1 MLASTILTPTKLN
14 TSHFVP
20 PITVVVAETHPRN
33 RVALFPKSNSKLAFV
48 ARANGNAR
56 DGAVDATSPL
66 GIDAV
71 TSTSS
76 GLSDGYVALFVRM
89 LGIDRDPLDRE
100 QAIVA
105 LWKYSLG
112 GKKCIDTL
120 MQFPGCINLVVNL
133 LRSESNSACEA
144 AAGLLRSLSSV
155 NLYRNSVADSGAIE
169 ELNRLLRQSSL
180 ASEVK
185 EQSLSTLWNLS
196 VDEKLC
202 IKISKTEILPLAIR
216 YLDDEDIKV
225 KEASGGIL
233 ANLASSRVNHNIM
246 VEAGV
251 IPKLAKFLTSNLEGS
266 NVLRKVTRNALLEL
280 VKDKYYSILVIEEG
294 LVPVPLIDAAAFK
307 SFTPGIHLWPMLPDG
322 TEIERT
328 SRQPSR
334 YGASE
339 LLLGLNIDD
348 KNANLEEAKVNAIV
362 GRTQQQF
369 LARVG
374 ALEMEQKTMPHSEC
388 SNDQRFTLLP
398 WMDGVARLVLILEL
412 EDRFAI
418 IKAAESIATACIN
431 EHMRIAFREAGAIK
445 HLVRLLNCD
454 DNSVQLAATQALER
468 LSVSN
473 IVCRVIEAEGVLG
486 PLVSILKCSEIAG
499 TILEKSLNILARIL
513 DPSKVMQLKFYDGP
527 VNGSEKAFGGTKG
540 DCVST
545 GFSSTEQAVS
555 KTYTRND
562 ILDSVFIAHLV
573 EIMKSSPPSL
583 QEKAA
588 TVLEFVALTDP
599 TLAPIIFLDIESGLN
614 SAFQQ
619 KILKI
624 SGPTVP
630 GGPFCSAALLRA
642 KQFWFLYHCSIS
654 SFSREQYHELLQA
667 FIGGCRAL
675 LSPKRPHPLSLHLPA
690 KQLVSYSDMVNQ
702 ADMESDVEDQ
712 FSEAYAIEFE
722 EAGLAIAA
730 ASRLLTRL
738 LDHEQ
743 FRHKINSSQF
753 IDLLR
758 GILRSCIPL
767 HNKKWVATCLVK
779 LSSLSGS
786 ITSLYPINVEVTLY
800 ETIPRL
806 LEQIK
811 TSFSPE
817 AQETAVVEL
826 NRIISEGVV
835 DYTEA
840 IISDE
845 AIYSLV
851 NLIEEGSDRAVEAS
865 LAILYNLSMD
875 SENHSA
881 LVAAGAVQVLKR
893 SVLANRPHWERALL
907 LLRIL
912 QP

>member
-1 MLASTILTPTKLN
+1 MDREFPFHCNCILLSLLSSLPFWHWITVIHSGQIMLASTILTPTKLN

-266 NVLRKVTRNALLEL
+266 KVLRKVTRNALLEL

-513 DPSKVMQLKFYDGP
+513 DPSKVMQLK
-527 VNGSEKAFGGTKG
+527 AFGGTKG

-624 SGPTVP
+624 S
-630 GGPFCSAALLRA
+630 
-642 KQFWFLYHCSIS
+642 
-654 SFSREQYHELLQA
+654 
-667 FIGGCRAL
+667 
-675 LSPKRPHPLSLHLPA
+675 
-690 KQLVSYSDMVNQ
+690 

>member
-1 MLASTILTPTKLN
+1 MFLSFLSSLSSFGQIMLASTLLTPSKLN
-14 TSHFVP
+14 PSHFVSLT
-20 PITVVVAETHPRN
+20 IFAETHPRN
-33 RVALFPKSNSKLAFV
+33 RVAVFSKSNSKLAFV
-48 ARANGNAR
+48 ARASSNGR
-56 DGAVDATSPL
+56 DSAVDATSPP

-76 GLSDGYVALFVRM
+76 DLGDGYVALFVRM
-89 LGIDRDPLDRE
+89 LGLDRDPLDRE
-100 QAIVA
+100 QAIMA

-112 GKKCIDTL
+112 GKKCIDTI

-133 LRSESNSACEA
+133 LRSESSSACEA

-169 ELNRLLRQSSL
+169 EINRLLRQSSL
-180 ASEVK
+180 APEVK

-202 IKISKTEILPLAIR
+202 IKISKTDILPLAIK

-225 KEASGGIL
+225 KEAAGGIL
-233 ANLASSRVNHNIM
+233 ANLALSRVNHNIM

-266 NVLRKVTRNALLEL
+266 KVIRKEARNALLEFF
-280 VKDKYYSILVIEEG
+280 KDKYYRILVIEEG
-294 LVPVPLIDAAAFK
+294 LVPVPLIGAAAFK
-307 SFTPGIHLWPMLPDG
+307 SFTPGLHLWPTLPDG

-348 KNANLEEAKVNAIV
+348 KNAKLEEAKVNAIV

-374 ALEMEQKTMPHSEC
+374 ALEMEEKTIPHSEC

-412 EDRFAI
+412 EHKSAI

-454 DNSVQLAATQALER
+454 DNAVQLAATQALER

-486 PLVSILKCSEIAG
+486 PLVSILKCSEMAG
-499 TILEKSLNILARIL
+499 TIVEKSLNILARIL
-513 DPSKVMQLKFYDGP
+513 DPSKEMQLKFYDGP
-527 VNGSEKAFGGTKG
+527 VDGSEKAFGGAKSDG
-540 DCVST
+540 VST

-562 ILDSVFIAHLV
+562 VLDSVFIAHLV
-573 EIMKSSPPSL
+573 EILKSSPPSL

-588 TVLEFVALTDP
+588 SVLEFVALTDP
-599 TLAPIIFLDIESGLN
+599 TLAPIISLDIESSLN

-624 SGPTVP
+624 S
-630 GGPFCSAALLRA
+630 
-642 KQFWFLYHCSIS
+642 
-654 SFSREQYHELLQA
+654 
-667 FIGGCRAL
+667 
-675 LSPKRPHPLSLHLPA
+675 
-690 KQLVSYSDMVNQ
+690 
-702 ADMESDVEDQ
+702 ADMESDIEDQ

-722 EAGLAIAA
+722 EAGLAISA

-738 LDHEQ
+738 LDSER
-743 FRHKINSSQF
+743 FRHKINSTHF

-758 GILRSCIPL
+758 GILRSNIPL
-767 HNKKWVATCLVK
+767 HSKDWVAACLVK
-779 LSSLSGS
+779 LSSLSGT
-786 ITSLYPINVEVTLY
+786 ITSLYPINMEVTLY

-835 DYTEA
+835 DSTEA
-840 IISDE
+840 IISDG
-845 AIYSLV
+845 AVYSLV
-851 NLIEEGSDRAVEAS
+851 KLIEEGSDTAVEAS

-893 SVLANRPHWERALL
+893 IVLSNRPHWERALL

>member
-1 MLASTILTPTKLN
+1 MVGNILNEFPFHCNCILLSLLSSLPFWHWITVIHSGQIMLASTILTPTKLN

-266 NVLRKVTRNALLEL
+266 KVLRKVTRNALLEL

-513 DPSKVMQLKFYDGP
+513 DPI
-527 VNGSEKAFGGTKG
+527 NGSEKAFGGTKG

-624 SGPTVP
+624 S
-630 GGPFCSAALLRA
+630 
-642 KQFWFLYHCSIS
+642 
-654 SFSREQYHELLQA
+654 
-667 FIGGCRAL
+667 
-675 LSPKRPHPLSLHLPA
+675 
-690 KQLVSYSDMVNQ
+690 

>member
-266 NVLRKVTRNALLEL
+266 KVLRKVTRNALLEL

-513 DPSKVMQLKFYDGP
+513 DPSKVMQLKLMDLKRHLVEQKVTVFQPGLVALNKLYQKRTQVIVCIDFL
-527 VNGSEKAFGGTKG
+527 FGKP
-540 DCVST
+540 
-545 GFSSTEQAVS
+545 F
-555 KTYTRND
+555 RND

-624 SGPTVP
+624 S
-630 GGPFCSAALLRA
+630 
-642 KQFWFLYHCSIS
+642 
-654 SFSREQYHELLQA
+654 
-667 FIGGCRAL
+667 
-675 LSPKRPHPLSLHLPA
+675 
-690 KQLVSYSDMVNQ
+690 

>member
-1 MLASTILTPTKLN
+1 MSVSFPLQLCIFLSFLSSLSFWHCATVIHSGQIMLASTILTPSKL
-14 TSHFVP
+14 VP
-20 PITVVVAETHPRN
+20 PITVVVAAETHPRN

-48 ARANGNAR
+48 ARASGNAR
-56 DGAVDATSPL
+56 DGTVDATSAPE
-66 GIDAV
+66 IDAV
-71 TSTSS
+71 TSSSS
-76 GLSDGYVALFVRM
+76 GLGDGYVALFVRM
-89 LGIDRDPLDRE
+89 LGLDRDPLDRE

-133 LRSESNSACEA
+133 LRSESSSACEA

-169 ELNRLLRQSSL
+169 EINRLLRQSSL
-180 ASEVK
+180 APEVK
-185 EQSLSTLWNLS
+185 EQSLSALWNLS

-202 IKISKTEILPLAIR
+202 IKISKTEILPLAIK
-216 YLDDEDIKV
+216 YLGDEDIKV
-225 KEASGGIL
+225 KEAAGGIL
-233 ANLASSRVNHNIM
+233 ANLALSRVNHDIM

-266 NVLRKVTRNALLEL
+266 KVIRKEARNALLEL
-280 VKDKYYSILVIEEG
+280 VKDKYHRILVIEEG

-307 SFTPGIHLWPMLPDG
+307 SFTPGLHLWPTLPDG

-328 SRQPSR
+328 SRLPSR

-339 LLLGLNIDD
+339 LLLGLNVDD

-374 ALEMEQKTMPHSEC
+374 ALEMEEKTMPHSEC
-388 SNDQRFTLLP
+388 SNDLRFTLLP

-412 EDRFAI
+412 EDKSAI

-454 DNSVQLAATQALER
+454 DNAVQLAATQALER

-499 TILEKSLNILARIL
+499 TIVEKSLNILARIL
-513 DPSKVMQLKFYDGP
+513 DPSKEMQLKSYDGP
-527 VNGSEKAFGGTKG
+527 VNESEKAFGGAKG

-545 GFSSTEQAVS
+545 GFSSTEQTVS
-555 KTYTRND
+555 QTYTRND

-573 EIMKSSPPSL
+573 EILKSFPPSL

-599 TLAPIIFLDIESGLN
+599 TLAPIISLDIESGLN

-624 SGPTVP
+624 S
-630 GGPFCSAALLRA
+630 
-642 KQFWFLYHCSIS
+642 
-654 SFSREQYHELLQA
+654 
-667 FIGGCRAL
+667 
-675 LSPKRPHPLSLHLPA
+675 
-690 KQLVSYSDMVNQ
+690 

-722 EAGLAIAA
+722 EAGFAISA

-738 LDHEQ
+738 LDCEQ
-743 FRHKINSSQF
+743 FCHKINSLQF

-758 GILRSCIPL
+758 GILRSSIPL
-767 HNKKWVATCLVK
+767 HNKEWVAACLVK

-786 ITSLYPINVEVTLY
+786 IASLYPINVEITLY

-806 LEQIK
+806 LEQIR

-835 DYTEA
+835 DSTEA

-893 SVLANRPHWERALL
+893 IVLANRTHWERALL
-907 LLRIL
+907 LLRTL

>member
-1 MLASTILTPTKLN
+1 MLASTILTPSKL
-14 TSHFVP
+14 VP
-20 PITVVVAETHPRN
+20 PITVVVAAETHPRN

-48 ARANGNAR
+48 ARASGNAR
-56 DGAVDATSPL
+56 DGTVDATSAPE
-66 GIDAV
+66 IDAV
-71 TSTSS
+71 TSSSS
-76 GLSDGYVALFVRM
+76 GLGDGYVALFVRM
-89 LGIDRDPLDRE
+89 LGLDRDPLDRE

-133 LRSESNSACEA
+133 LRSESSSACEA

-169 ELNRLLRQSSL
+169 EINRLLRQSSL
-180 ASEVK
+180 APEVK
-185 EQSLSTLWNLS
+185 EQSLSALWNLS

-202 IKISKTEILPLAIR
+202 IKISKTEILPLAIK
-216 YLDDEDIKV
+216 YLGDEDIKV
-225 KEASGGIL
+225 KEAAGGIL
-233 ANLASSRVNHNIM
+233 ANLALSRVNHDIM

-266 NVLRKVTRNALLEL
+266 KVIRKEARNALLEL
-280 VKDKYYSILVIEEG
+280 VKDKYHRILVIEEG

-307 SFTPGIHLWPMLPDG
+307 SFTPGLHLWPTLPDG

-328 SRQPSR
+328 SRLPSR

-339 LLLGLNIDD
+339 LLLGLNVDD

-374 ALEMEQKTMPHSEC
+374 ALEMEEKTMPHSEC
-388 SNDQRFTLLP
+388 SNDLRFTLLP

-412 EDRFAI
+412 EDKSAI

-454 DNSVQLAATQALER
+454 DNAVQLAATQALER

-499 TILEKSLNILARIL
+499 TIVEKSLNILARIL
-513 DPSKVMQLKFYDGP
+513 DPSKEMQLKSYDGP
-527 VNGSEKAFGGTKG
+527 ANESEKAFGGAKG

-545 GFSSTEQAVS
+545 GFSSTEQTVS
-555 KTYTRND
+555 QTYTRND

-573 EIMKSSPPSL
+573 EILKSFPPSL

-599 TLAPIIFLDIESGLN
+599 TLAPIISLDIESGLN

-624 SGPTVP
+624 S
-630 GGPFCSAALLRA
+630 
-642 KQFWFLYHCSIS
+642 
-654 SFSREQYHELLQA
+654 
-667 FIGGCRAL
+667 
-675 LSPKRPHPLSLHLPA
+675 
-690 KQLVSYSDMVNQ
+690 

-722 EAGLAIAA
+722 EAGFAISA

-738 LDHEQ
+738 LDCEQ
-743 FRHKINSSQF
+743 FCHKINSLQF

-758 GILRSCIPL
+758 GILRSSIPL
-767 HNKKWVATCLVK
+767 HNKEWVAACLVK

-786 ITSLYPINVEVTLY
+786 IASLYPINVEITLY

-806 LEQIK
+806 LEQIR

-835 DYTEA
+835 DSTEA

-893 SVLANRPHWERALL
+893 IVLANRTHWERALL
-907 LLRIL
+907 LLRTL

>member
-48 ARANGNAR
+48 ARANGNAPS
-56 DGAVDATSPL
+56 TPPL
-66 GIDAV
+66 PCGTQNLDSHSDRFSDNLFRPWLCGIDAV

-624 SGPTVP
+624 S
-630 GGPFCSAALLRA
+630 
-642 KQFWFLYHCSIS
+642 
-654 SFSREQYHELLQA
+654 
-667 FIGGCRAL
+667 
-675 LSPKRPHPLSLHLPA
+675 
-690 KQLVSYSDMVNQ
+690 

>member
-1 MLASTILTPTKLN
+1 MLASTILTPSKL
-14 TSHFVP
+14 VP
-20 PITVVVAETHPRN
+20 PITVVVAAETHPRN

-48 ARANGNAR
+48 ARASGNAR
-56 DGAVDATSPL
+56 DGTVDATSAPE
-66 GIDAV
+66 IDAV
-71 TSTSS
+71 TSSSS
-76 GLSDGYVALFVRM
+76 GLGDGYVALFVRM
-89 LGIDRDPLDRE
+89 LGLDRDPLDRE

-133 LRSESNSACEA
+133 LRSESSSACEA

-169 ELNRLLRQSSL
+169 EINRLLRQSSL
-180 ASEVK
+180 APEVWELVYSYLGSMAHISLVLKNENILNSFLQVK
-185 EQSLSTLWNLS
+185 EQSLSALWNLS

-202 IKISKTEILPLAIR
+202 IKISKTEILPLAIK
-216 YLDDEDIKV
+216 YLGDEDIKV
-225 KEASGGIL
+225 KEAAGGIL
-233 ANLASSRVNHNIM
+233 ANLALSRVNHDIM

-266 NVLRKVTRNALLEL
+266 KVIRKEARNALLEL
-280 VKDKYYSILVIEEG
+280 VKDKYHRILVIEEG

-307 SFTPGIHLWPMLPDG
+307 SFTPGLHLWPTLPDG

-328 SRQPSR
+328 SRLPSR

-339 LLLGLNIDD
+339 LLLGLNVDD

-374 ALEMEQKTMPHSEC
+374 ALEMEEKTMPHSEC
-388 SNDQRFTLLP
+388 SNDLRFTLLP

-412 EDRFAI
+412 EDKSAI

-454 DNSVQLAATQALER
+454 DNAVQLAATQALER

-499 TILEKSLNILARIL
+499 TIVEKSLNILARIL
-513 DPSKVMQLKFYDGP
+513 DPSKEMQLKVCIAHLVENFDLSFFLLIVKYIDSFQSYDGP
-527 VNGSEKAFGGTKG
+527 ANESEKAFGGAKG

-545 GFSSTEQAVS
+545 GFSSTEQTVS
-555 KTYTRND
+555 QTYTRND

-573 EIMKSSPPSL
+573 EILKSFPPSL

-599 TLAPIIFLDIESGLN
+599 TLAPIISLDIESGLN

-624 SGPTVP
+624 S
-630 GGPFCSAALLRA
+630 
-642 KQFWFLYHCSIS
+642 
-654 SFSREQYHELLQA
+654 
-667 FIGGCRAL
+667 
-675 LSPKRPHPLSLHLPA
+675 
-690 KQLVSYSDMVNQ
+690 

-722 EAGLAIAA
+722 EAGFAISA

-738 LDHEQ
+738 LDCEQ
-743 FRHKINSSQF
+743 FCHKINSLQF

-758 GILRSCIPL
+758 GILRSSIPL
-767 HNKKWVATCLVK
+767 HNKEWVAACLVK

-786 ITSLYPINVEVTLY
+786 IASLYPINVEITLY

-806 LEQIK
+806 LEQIR

-835 DYTEA
+835 DSTEA

-893 SVLANRPHWERALL
+893 IVLANRTHWERALL
-907 LLRIL
+907 LLRTL

>member
-1 MLASTILTPTKLN
+1 MLGYTLLTPSNLN
-14 TSHFVP
+14 PSHFLP
-20 PITVVVAETHPRN
+20 PITVAQTLPPSTL
-33 RVALFPKSNSKLAFV
+33 AISSKSKSKLAFS
-48 ARANGNAR
+48 ARATGNGR
-56 DGAVDATSPL
+56 DATFPP
-66 GIDAV
+66 GIDAA

-76 GLSDGYVALFVRM
+76 DLGDGYVALFVRM
-89 LGIDRDPLDRE
+89 LGLDRDPLDRE
-100 QAIVA
+100 QAIMA

-112 GKKCIDTL
+112 GKKCVDTL

-133 LRSESNSACEA
+133 LRSESSSACEA

-169 ELNRLLRQSSL
+169 EMNRLMRQSSL
-180 ASEVK
+180 APEVK

-202 IKISKTEILPLAIR
+202 IKISNTDILPLAIK

-225 KEASGGIL
+225 KEAAGGIL
-233 ANLASSRVNHNIM
+233 ANLALSRVNHNIM

-266 NVLRKVTRNALLEL
+266 KVIRKEARNALLEL
-280 VKDKYYSILVIEEG
+280 VKDNYFRILVIEEG
-294 LVPVPLIDAAAFK
+294 LVPVPLVGAAAFK
-307 SFTPGIHLWPMLPDG
+307 SFTPGLHMWPTLPDG

-339 LLLGLNIDD
+339 LLVGLNIDD
-348 KNANLEEAKVNAIV
+348 KNANLDEAKVNAIV

-374 ALEMEQKTMPHSEC
+374 ALEMEEKTMPHSEC

-412 EDRFAI
+412 DDKSAI
-418 IKAAESIATACIN
+418 IKAAESIAIACIN
-431 EHMRIAFREAGAIK
+431 EHLRIAFREAGAIK
-445 HLVRLLNCD
+445 HLVRLLSCED
-454 DNSVQLAATQALER
+454 DAVQLAATQALER

-486 PLVSILKCSEIAG
+486 PLVSILKSSGIAG
-499 TILEKSLNILARIL
+499 TIVEKSLNILARIL
-513 DPSKVMQLKFYDGP
+513 DPSKEMQLKFYDGP
-527 VNGSEKAFGGTKG
+527 ADGSEKAFGGVKS
-540 DCVST
+540 DRFST
-545 GFSSTEQAVS
+545 GDSSTKQVVLKS
-555 KTYTRND
+555 YTRND

-573 EIMKSSPPSL
+573 EILKSSPPSL

-588 TVLEFVALTDP
+588 SVLEFVALTDP
-599 TLAPIIFLDIESGLN
+599 TLALSTLSDIESGLN
-614 SAFQQ
+614 SVFQQ

-624 SGPTVP
+624 S
-630 GGPFCSAALLRA
+630 
-642 KQFWFLYHCSIS
+642 
-654 SFSREQYHELLQA
+654 
-667 FIGGCRAL
+667 
-675 LSPKRPHPLSLHLPA
+675 
-690 KQLVSYSDMVNQ
+690 

-722 EAGLAIAA
+722 EAGLAISA

-738 LDHEQ
+738 LDYEQ
-743 FRHKINSSQF
+743 FRHKINFSHF

-758 GILRSCIPL
+758 GILRSSIPL
-767 HNKKWVATCLVK
+767 HNKDWVAACLVK
-779 LSSLSGS
+779 LSSFSGS
-786 ITSLYPINVEVTLY
+786 ITSLYPINMEVTLY

-817 AQETAVVEL
+817 TQETAVVEL

-835 DYTEA
+835 DSTEA
-840 IISDE
+840 IVSDE
-845 AIYSLV
+845 AVYSLV

-875 SENHSA
+875 PENHSA

-893 SVLANRPHWERALL
+893 IVLSNRPHWERALL

>member
-1 MLASTILTPTKLN
+1 MLASTILTPSKL
-14 TSHFVP
+14 VP
-20 PITVVVAETHPRN
+20 PITVVVAAETHPRN

-48 ARANGNAR
+48 ARASGNAR
-56 DGAVDATSPL
+56 DGTVDATSAPE
-66 GIDAV
+66 IDAV
-71 TSTSS
+71 TSSSS
-76 GLSDGYVALFVRM
+76 GLGDGYVALFVRM
-89 LGIDRDPLDRE
+89 LGLDRDPLDRE

-133 LRSESNSACEA
+133 LRSESSSACEA

-169 ELNRLLRQSSL
+169 EINRLLRQSSL
-180 ASEVK
+180 APEVK
-185 EQSLSTLWNLS
+185 EQSLSALWNLS

-202 IKISKTEILPLAIR
+202 IKISKTEILPLAIK
-216 YLDDEDIKV
+216 YLGDEDIKV
-225 KEASGGIL
+225 KEAAGGIL
-233 ANLASSRVNHNIM
+233 ANLALSRVNHDIM

-266 NVLRKVTRNALLEL
+266 KVIRKEARNALLEL
-280 VKDKYYSILVIEEG
+280 VKDKYHRILVIEEG

-307 SFTPGIHLWPMLPDG
+307 SFTPGLHLWPTLPDG

-328 SRQPSR
+328 SRLPSR

-339 LLLGLNIDD
+339 LLLGLNVDD

-374 ALEMEQKTMPHSEC
+374 ALEMEEKTMPHSEC
-388 SNDQRFTLLP
+388 SNDLRFTLLP

-412 EDRFAI
+412 EDKSAI

-454 DNSVQLAATQALER
+454 DNAVQLAATQALER

-499 TILEKSLNILARIL
+499 TIVEKSLNILARIL
-513 DPSKVMQLKFYDGP
+513 DPSKEMQLKLMNLKRHL
-527 VNGSEKAFGGTKG
+527 V
-540 DCVST
+540 
-545 GFSSTEQAVS
+545 EQKVTVFQPGLVALN
-555 KTYTRND
+555 KRND

-573 EIMKSSPPSL
+573 EILKSFPPSL

-599 TLAPIIFLDIESGLN
+599 TLAPIISLDIESGLN

-624 SGPTVP
+624 S
-630 GGPFCSAALLRA
+630 
-642 KQFWFLYHCSIS
+642 
-654 SFSREQYHELLQA
+654 
-667 FIGGCRAL
+667 
-675 LSPKRPHPLSLHLPA
+675 
-690 KQLVSYSDMVNQ
+690 

-722 EAGLAIAA
+722 EAGFAISA

-738 LDHEQ
+738 LDCEQ
-743 FRHKINSSQF
+743 FCHKINSLQF

-758 GILRSCIPL
+758 GILRSSIPL
-767 HNKKWVATCLVK
+767 HNKEWVAACLVK

-786 ITSLYPINVEVTLY
+786 IASLYPINVEITLY

-806 LEQIK
+806 LEQIR

-835 DYTEA
+835 DSTEA

-893 SVLANRPHWERALL
+893 IVLANRTHWERALL
-907 LLRIL
+907 LLRTL

>member
-624 SGPTVP
+624 S
-630 GGPFCSAALLRA
+630 
-642 KQFWFLYHCSIS
+642 
-654 SFSREQYHELLQA
+654 
-667 FIGGCRAL
+667 
-675 LSPKRPHPLSLHLPA
+675 
-690 KQLVSYSDMVNQ
+690 